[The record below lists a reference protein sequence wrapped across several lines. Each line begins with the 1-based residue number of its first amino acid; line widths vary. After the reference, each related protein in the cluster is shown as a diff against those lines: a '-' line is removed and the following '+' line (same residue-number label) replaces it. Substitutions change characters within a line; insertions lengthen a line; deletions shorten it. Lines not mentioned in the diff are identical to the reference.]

1 MFMDMRHA
9 CCRVSDQNVCR
20 AFEDPL
26 SFCSQKMKVGIML
39 CVANPS
45 DALSAPDRLSLFS
58 SLLHDPN
65 SNGMTRQKPD
75 KLKDCEETGGVG
87 VLPA

>member
-1 MFMDMRHA
+1 MPA
-9 CCRVSDQNVCR
+9 ELL
-20 AFEDPL
+20 EDPTL
-26 SFCSQKMKVGIML
+26 LLLPEMKVGIML

-58 SLLHDPN
+58 SLVHDPN

>member
-1 MFMDMRHA
+1 MHA
-9 CCRVSDQNVCR
+9 PESVTRMP
-20 AFEDPL
+20 AEHLKTLL

-39 CVANPS
+39 CVANCNV
-45 DALSAPDRLSLFS
+45 ALSAPDRLSLFS

-65 SNGMTRQKPD
+65 LNGMTRQKPD
-75 KLKDCEETGGVG
+75 RLKDCEETGGVG

>member
-1 MFMDMRHA
+1 MHA
-9 CCRVSDQNVCR
+9 AESVTRMS
-20 AFEDPL
+20 AELLKTLL

-58 SLLHDPN
+58 SLVHDPN

>member
-1 MFMDMRHA
+1 MNMRHA
-9 CCRVSDQNVCR
+9 CSTVSDQNVCKHLKT
-20 AFEDPL
+20 PL
-26 SFCSQKMKVGIML
+26 SFCSQKIKVGIML

-45 DALSAPDRLSLFS
+45 VALSAPDRLSLFS

-75 KLKDCEETGGVG
+75 KLKDCKETGGVG

>member
-1 MFMDMRHA
+1 MHA
-9 CCRVSDQNVCR
+9 VESVTRMS
-20 AFEDPL
+20 AELLKTPL

-45 DALSAPDRLSLFS
+45 NALSAPDRLSLFS
-58 SLLHDPN
+58 SLVHDPN